1 MLDKQVFSRAEIN
14 QFCFEIPTL
23 IPGRTVGQ
31 AAGKHLKESKKGW
44 AVREKKTE
52 GSNPEDKT
60 VNSLG
65 RKQRAYGPVCW

>member
-31 AAGKHLKESKKGW
+31 AAGKHL
-44 AVREKKTE
+44 R
-52 GSNPEDKT
+52 
-60 VNSLG
+60 SLRRAG
-65 RKQRAYGPVCW
+65 R